1 MFEGLAEDADLN
13 VDHVAA
19 DPLAAHAH
27 EGETIPNDDQHP
39 LKAGDAMPDKPLPR
53 TRADPS
59 AQPQRIVT
67 GRKPSEEERKAEWE
81 NAKAEAGKKP
91 KYGHDGSYRAPRN
104 PEERLRS
111 GVPYS
116 ACSANYDVC

>member
-1 MFEGLAEDADLN
+1 MFEGLAEDADLS

-19 DPLAAHAH
+19 DPMAVHAH
-27 EGETIPNDDQHP
+27 DGESVPNDDQHP
-39 LKAGDAMPDKPLPR
+39 LKAGDAVPNKPLGR
-53 TRADPS
+53 NRADPN

-67 GRKPSEEERKAEWE
+67 GRKPTEEERKAEWE
-81 NAKAEAGKKP
+81 SAKAEANKRP

-116 ACSANYDVC
+116 ASLGYQ